1 MMTRTSTQFSTADV
15 QNLKEALRLG
25 IGVVTELWFHPTK
38 DWVTSVHAADVDGDG
53 DIEVLIGSRDG
64 FVRVLTSKGSLKW
77 QVEQP
82 YEWVGIVRGI
92 NNTEA
97 KDPTRLVSGSRK
109 SQVYAYNETGD
120 LLWQYSAEQVIRSI
134 RIYDI
139 NHDGKDEVI
148 IGSEDWSVRVLSSA
162 TGELLWKYDT
172 KGWVRAVF
180 AHDIDGDGE
189 IEILAASGDRYLYV
203 L

>member
-1 MMTRTSTQFSTADV
+1 MTRMSTQFSAADV
-15 QNLKEALRLG
+15 QNLREALRLG

-38 DWVTSVHAADVDGDG
+38 DWVMSVHAADIDGDG
-53 DIEVLIGSRDG
+53 GIEVFIVSRDG

-82 YEWVGIVRGI
+82 DEWIGIVRGI

-97 KDPTRLVSGSRK
+97 KDATRLVSGSRR

-120 LLWQYSAEQVIRSI
+120 LLWQYSAGQVIRSI

-148 IGSEDWSVRVLSSA
+148 IGSEDWSVHVLSSA
-162 TGELLWKYDT
+162 TGKLLWKYDT

-189 IEILAASGDRYLYV
+189 IEILAA
-203 L
+203 